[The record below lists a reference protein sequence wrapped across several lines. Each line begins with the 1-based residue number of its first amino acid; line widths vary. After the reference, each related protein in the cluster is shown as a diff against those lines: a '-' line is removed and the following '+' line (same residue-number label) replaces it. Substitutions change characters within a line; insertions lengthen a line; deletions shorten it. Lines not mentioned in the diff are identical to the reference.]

1 MPTGFLAEDRSLLE
15 GYLPGLDGKLAAAGL
30 DLLERRESPA
40 LAWFKSA
47 GGPAMLVPRDLGG
60 SGATLREGLR
70 VQRAIGSRAPSLAV
84 ASTMHHF
91 SVASLIDWDAQG
103 AGMESLLA
111 EAVAR
116 ETLLIASGVA
126 EGVPG
131 SGILRPRLTA
141 VPSGEGY
148 LVTGSKKPCS
158 LSRSMDLLFATVRV
172 ASPGDVPGS
181 ERYAVAVIPAHSPGL
196 TCRPFWNSNVL
207 AGAESDEL
215 VLEEVFVPRRLVSEI
230 GLIGETTDALRR
242 PLVWFEILIAASY
255 LGIAAALLERLLDTG
270 KPAIDA
276 GTRAGVEIEGA
287 TLALEGIAA
296 RVDRGDDLA
305 SLIGPALV
313 ARYTAQEAIERAA
326 GSVVEVL
333 GGGEFIAS
341 PDLAYL
347 YAATRCLA
355 FHPPAARAAAPH
367 LFDHLKGLPF
377 GVE

>member
-1 MPTGFLAEDRSLLE
+1 MPAGFLAEDRRLLE
-15 GYLPGLDGKLAAAGL
+15 CYLPGLDGKLAAAGL

-60 SGATLREGLR
+60 GGATLREGLR

-103 AGMESLLA
+103 AGMEFLLA

-126 EGVPG
+126 EGLPG
-131 SGILRPRLTA
+131 GGILQPRLTA

-158 LSRSMDLLFATVRV
+158 ISRSMDLLFATVRV
-172 ASPGDVPGS
+172 VSPDDVPGP
-181 ERYAVAVIPAHSPGL
+181 ERYAVAVIPADSAGL
-196 TCRPFWNSNVL
+196 TCRQFWNSNVL

-215 VLEEVFVPRRLVSEI
+215 VLDKVFVPRRLVSEL
-230 GLIGETTDALRR
+230 GLIAETTDALRR
-242 PLVWFEILIAASY
+242 SLVWFEILIAASY
-255 LGIAAALLERLLDTG
+255 LGIAAALLERLLDMG
-270 KPAIDA
+270 KPAVDA
-276 GTRAGVEIEGA
+276 GASAGIEIEGA
-287 TLALEGIAA
+287 TLALEGVAA
-296 RVDRGDDLA
+296 RVDRGDDPA
-305 SLIGPALV
+305 PLIGPALIV
-313 ARYTAQEAIERAA
+313 RYTAQKAIERAA
-326 GSVVEVL
+326 AAVVEVL
-333 GGGEFIAS
+333 GGGAFIAS
-341 PDLAYL
+341 PDVAYL

-367 LFDHLKGLPF
+367 LIDHLKGMPM